1 MYLEIVLSPYLFNTI
16 YSKCISYHHNGSALN
31 HHLLFCGGN
40 KQDLSH
46 QMS

>member
-1 MYLEIVLSPYLFNTI
+1 MYLEIILFPYLFNVI
-16 YSKCISYHHNGSALN
+16 YSKCVSYHHNVLELN
-31 HHLLFCGGN
+31 HHLLFCRGN

>member
-1 MYLEIVLSPYLFNTI
+1 MYLEIVLSPYLLNAI
-16 YSKCISYHHNGSALN
+16 YSKCISHQHNVSELGR
-31 HHLLFCGGN
+31 HLLFCRGN